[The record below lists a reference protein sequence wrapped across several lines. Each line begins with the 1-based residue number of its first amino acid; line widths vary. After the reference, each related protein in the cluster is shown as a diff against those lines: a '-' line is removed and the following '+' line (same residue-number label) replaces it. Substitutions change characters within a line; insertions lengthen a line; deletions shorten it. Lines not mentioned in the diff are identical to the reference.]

1 MTARV
6 GLQVGVKKL
15 INIIRRAG
23 VKAPLDSLL
32 LGAGGMSPL
41 EVAQLYQ
48 SIPADGFTLPLR
60 AIRDVSTAD
69 GKPLKRY
76 GLEMEQTF
84 DTAHMQ
90 QIAWAMQ
97 AVLREGTAQAAYGRF
112 PFGVRLAGKTGTTD
126 DQRDSWFGGFS
137 ANYNAVV
144 WLGRDDNSKMPL
156 TGATGAL
163 TVWASLMSAL
173 PNQSLPEPSHS
184 NIEWQW
190 IDRATGN
197 RTDEGCGGARRMPI
211 DRRGPQPAYVP
222 CGGRTSANW
231 LNNMIGN

>member
-1 MTARV
+1 
-6 GLQVGVKKL
+6 
-15 INIIRRAG
+15 
-23 VKAPLDSLL
+23 
-32 LGAGGMSPL
+32 
-41 EVAQLYQ
+41 
-48 SIPADGFTLPLR
+48 
-60 AIRDVSTAD
+60 
-69 GKPLKRY
+69 
-76 GLEMEQTF
+76 
-84 DTAHMQ
+84 
-90 QIAWAMQ
+90 MQ

-163 TVWASLMSAL
+163 TIWASLMSAL

-197 RTDEGCGGARRMPI
+197 RTDEGCSGARRMPI